1 MRRKIR
7 FSVFGKLLLASML
20 LIGLTVAIGIMGY
33 YAVESVQG
41 AIGDMERRARLA
53 QGAQQVQVEVFREAT
68 AIRSYIIFGQN
79 TYLSELDSSS
89 KRINEKL
96 DELINTATVEA
107 TRNQYKAIKD
117 AEAQY
122 MSVVATTKVQMQGGD
137 AASATRTLDSQALPI
152 INQMDQAIDAIVKS
166 MNQKAVDGFTQANT
180 DADRMQLITISA
192 LVVALLAGIAVAL
205 ILARALV
212 RPIRKLSETASRMA
226 NGDLR
231 VEAVAVKANDEIGD
245 VIRVF
250 NQMAENL
257 RTLIR
262 QVVDSSQRVAGSAEE
277 LQTVTSQVS
286 DSAQSVTQAIN
297 QVAGGATQQSN
308 SAQEVSR
315 IVTELRTTIGQV
327 AAGAE
332 EQAKQAEETATIVN
346 DMMAALG
353 KARAT
358 RFAVL
363 ESSHQASGAVE
374 GGSQIVDQ
382 TLAGIQRIQ
391 AAVTESA
398 EQAKALSAASVQISE
413 ITKTISGIAE
423 QTNLLAL
430 NAAIEAARAGE
441 HGRGFAVVADEV
453 RKLAEGSA
461 KSAGEIAGLITRIQE
476 GTALVVQSMG
486 AATSE
491 VTEGTRLVGETQQSF
506 TAIAELVAKT
516 ESDVKTITDA
526 TAYFGET
533 CKQVLEAVNTVAA
546 VTEENNAAT
555 EEMAAGSDQM
565 TTAIQEVAAVS
576 EENAAAAEEVAASME
591 ELTAGAESIAAASS
605 HLSRV
610 AQELRQH
617 VTHFT
622 V

>member
-1 MRRKIR
+1 
-7 FSVFGKLLLASML
+7 
-20 LIGLTVAIGIMGY
+20 
-33 YAVESVQG
+33 
-41 AIGDMERRARLA
+41 
-53 QGAQQVQVEVFREAT
+53 
-68 AIRSYIIFGQN
+68 
-79 TYLSELDSSS
+79 
-89 KRINEKL
+89 
-96 DELINTATVEA
+96 
-107 TRNQYKAIKD
+107 
-117 AEAQY
+117 
-122 MSVVATTKVQMQGGD
+122 
-137 AASATRTLDSQALPI
+137 
-152 INQMDQAIDAIVKS
+152 
-166 MNQKAVDGFTQANT
+166 
-180 DADRMQLITISA
+180 
-192 LVVALLAGIAVAL
+192 
-205 ILARALV
+205 
-212 RPIRKLSETASRMA
+212 
-226 NGDLR
+226 
-231 VEAVAVKANDEIGD
+231 
-245 VIRVF
+245 
-250 NQMAENL
+250 
-257 RTLIR
+257 
-262 QVVDSSQRVAGSAEE
+262 
-277 LQTVTSQVS
+277 
-286 DSAQSVTQAIN
+286 VTQAIN

-332 EQAKQAEETATIVN
+332 EQAKQAEETATIVH

-353 KARAT
+353 KARET

-374 GGSQIVDQ
+374 GGSQIVGQ

-486 AATSE
+486 AATTE

-506 TAIAELVAKT
+506 TAIAEFVAKT